1 MDFNEIQNLITGNP
15 IYLAVVALI
24 IVLIIYTIIKKFV
37 KILILILVAVFS
49 YVGYLYISGD
59 TQTVEDV
66 DKVLE
71 QVKPLMNEGKEALDE
86 VLNEASEKLKNS
98 SSK

>member
-1 MDFNEIQNLITGNP
+1 MDFNQIYDLIIGNP
-15 IYLAVVALI
+15 IYLAVAALL
-24 IVLIIYTIIKKFV
+24 IVLLIYSIIKKFV
-37 KILILILVAVFS
+37 KILLIVLIAIFS